1 MDDWNKFNS
10 TSLPEK
16 EYFYSHLNGEDI
28 TDADYVHEK
37 TVCKD
42 FEIANLGEQRDLYVQ
57 SDTLLLA
64 DVFENS
70 RNMCLKT
77 HESDPARFLTA
88 PRLAWQTALKK
99 TKVKLNL
106 LTDIDIPLIVEKGIR
121 G

>member
-16 EYFYSHLNGEDI
+16 EYFYSHLNVEDI

-42 FEIANLGEQRDLYVQ
+42 FEIANLGEYRDLYVQ

-64 DVFENS
+64 DVFENF
-70 RNMCLKT
+70 RNMCLKI
-77 HESDPARFLTA
+77 HELDPARFLTA
-88 PRLAWQTALKK
+88 PRLAWQAALKK
-99 TKVKLNL
+99 TEVKLNL
-106 LTDIDIPLIVEKGIR
+106 LTDIDISLIVEKGIR